1 MRNFTPQVETAEI
14 ADSDLDSISGG
25 VGVSGGFSAGV
36 GVDGVADLVS
46 TATNAL
52 PLGQVT
58 GLVSGAT
65 STLTGLTG
73 LTGITGLAGL

>member
-25 VGVSGGFSAGV
+25 VGLSGGVSFSGGV
-36 GVDGVADLVS
+36 GVDGVSDLVS
-46 TATNAL
+46 TATNLL
-52 PLGQVT
+52 PLGTVT

-65 STLTGLTG
+65 GTLTG
-73 LTGITGLAGL
+73 LTGITGIAGL

>member
-36 GVDGVADLVS
+36 GVDGLSDLVS
-46 TATNAL
+46 TASSIL
-52 PLGQVT
+52 PIGQVT

-65 STLTGLTG
+65 GTLTG
-73 LTGITGLAGL
+73 LTGITGIAGL